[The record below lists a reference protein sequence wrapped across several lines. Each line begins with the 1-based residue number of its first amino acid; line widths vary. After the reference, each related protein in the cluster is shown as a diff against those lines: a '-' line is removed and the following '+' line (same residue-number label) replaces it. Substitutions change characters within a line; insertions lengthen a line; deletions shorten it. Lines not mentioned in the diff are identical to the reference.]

1 MSDHYLKALFDPTS
15 IVLIGAS
22 ETENTLAALITK
34 KLHQQFMGK
43 LYFVNPKH
51 KQVLQTPCYK
61 KVTAI
66 EEPIDLA
73 IIVSPVRTVGKAIRE
88 CAKQGITNALVMTKF
103 HNAYK
108 SEITTEMKSLLKIAK
123 EENVRILGP
132 NAAALIRPSSNFN
145 ASFTDNKIKPGKLAL
160 VSRSRTIC
168 NSIIDWAETENV
180 GFSSIISCGS
190 GVDLEFADI
199 LDFLANDYK
208 TSSIII
214 HVNQI
219 INARHFMSALKAA
232 AMRKPVVILK
242 SSHDNGSY
250 SDAIAKTKDVRA
262 MDDVF
267 HAAVLRAGAD
277 HVSTLTNL
285 YAAAKI
291 LSNNRRTR
299 GDRLALISNGHGPI
313 MLANDRLRD
322 LGLMPVTLSSELVS
336 KLKATSKK
344 IYNCENGIVIT
355 DRKNMPALYEEN
367 IKILLASKEVDAI
380 GIIFAPDAM
389 VDNLEV
395 ATKIA
400 KVVKSTKKPS
410 PAIWLGTASGG
421 QGRMLFAEEKISNY
435 RTPEAAMDGFSFLYN
450 HLQNR
455 KRILQIPFPL
465 KKTVPPNVDVAREII
480 DRNLKQKRNVLSR
493 IDSILLLEA
502 FHIKCN
508 PSLHAET
515 VEEAIQIAK
524 DIGYPVVLK
533 IDSQHITYKSD
544 VEGVK
549 LNLQNKKALKKAF
562 SQMKTS
568 INKLPSNIVIDGIIV
583 EKMYAPS
590 TGRLLNISILN
601 DPAFGPVISFGPG
614 GTQSPTMKDRAI
626 QLPPLNR
633 RLAEDLINDTQVS
646 LTLDKYRNLPAA
658 NKEKLREVLIRVSEI
673 AIHLP
678 QIFDLILNPIILDEN
693 EAIVNDLQIV
703 VQKTKTDSK
712 HFAHLAI
719 HPYPSD
725 WRRFITIKNKQ
736 KVEVRPIRAEDA
748 QAEIEFMDSMSSKSK
763 YFRFMHA
770 VNDLTPEMLSRF
782 TKLDY
787 DREMA
792 FGAFI
797 QDKNKEQLLGV
808 SRYAINPD
816 KQSCEFAIAIAD
828 DYQGQGLARQLM
840 LILIEHVKDRDLKI
854 IEGTVL
860 KNNTSMDKLMS
871 SLGFQKSASKED
883 YDINI
888 YTFEFDK

>member
-1 MSDHYLKALFDPTS
+1 MPGHYLKGLFDPTS
-15 IVLIGAS
+15 IAIIGAS
-22 ETENTLAALITK
+22 ETEDTLAALITS
-34 KLHQQFMGK
+34 KLHNQFTGK

-51 KQVLQTPCYK
+51 KELLETECFK

-73 IIVSPVRTVGKAIRE
+73 IIVSPLRTVEKVIRE
-88 CAKQGITNALVMTKF
+88 CGKQGIGNAFVMTKYP
-103 HNAYK
+103 NTYK
-108 SEITTEMKSLLKIAK
+108 SEITSAMKSLLNVAK
-123 EENVRILGP
+123 EANVRILGP
-132 NAAALIRPSSNFN
+132 NAAALIRPSTNFN
-145 ASFTDNKIKPGKLAL
+145 ASITDNKILPGKLA
-160 VSRSRTIC
+160 VVARSRTIC
-168 NSIIDWAETENV
+168 SSIIDWAETEQV
-180 GFSSIISCGS
+180 GFSSIISRGS
-190 GVDLEFADI
+190 GIDLEFSDI
-199 LDFLANDYK
+199 LDFLANDHK

-214 HVNQI
+214 HINQVTHSR
-219 INARHFMSALKAA
+219 AFMGALKAA

-277 HVSTLTNL
+277 HVTTLSHL
-285 YAAAKI
+285 YTAAKI
-291 LSNNRRTR
+291 LANNRRTK
-299 GDRLALISNGHGPI
+299 GNNLALISNGYGPI

-322 LGLMPVTLSSELVS
+322 LGF
-336 KLKATSKK
+336 KATILSKELIGELK
-344 IYNCENGIVIT
+344 STSKNIYSCENAIVIS
-355 DRKNMPALYEEN
+355 DRKNTAELYAEN
-367 IKILLASKEVDAI
+367 IKILLASKEVDGI

-389 VDNLEV
+389 IDSKKL
-395 ATKIA
+395 ATEISN
-400 KVVKSTKKPS
+400 VVKNAKKPS

-421 QGRMLFAEEKISNY
+421 QGRRIFTENNVSNY
-435 RTPEAAMDGFSFLYN
+435 RSPEAAMDGFSFLCN
-450 HLQNR
+450 HLANR
-455 KRILQIPFPL
+455 KRLLQVPFPL
-465 KKTVPPNVDVAREII
+465 NKSIPPNIDVAKEII
-480 DRNLKQKRNVLSR
+480 DRNLQQRRNVLSR
-493 IDSILLLEA
+493 KDSILLVEA

-515 VEEAIQIAK
+515 VEEALKIAK
-524 DIGYPVVLK
+524 NIGYPVALK

-549 LNLQNKKALKKAF
+549 LNIQDSKMLKKAF
-562 SQMKTS
+562 LQIKTS
-568 INKLPSNIVIDGIIV
+568 LSKLRSNIIIDGIIV
-583 EKMYAPS
+583 ERMHAPS
-590 TGRLLNISILN
+590 SGRLLNISILN

-614 GTQSPTMKDRAI
+614 GTQSPAIRDRAI

-633 RLAEDLINDTQVS
+633 RLAEDLINNTQVS
-646 LTLDKYRNLPAA
+646 LILDKYRNLPAA
-658 NKEKLREVLIRVSEI
+658 NKDKLREVLIRVSEM

-678 QIFDLILNPIILDEN
+678 QIFELVLNPLILDEN

-703 VQKTKTDSK
+703 VQKSNSDAK
-712 HFAHLAI
+712 HFSHLAI

-725 WRRFITIKNKQ
+725 WRRCITIKGNK
-736 KVEVRPIRAEDA
+736 KVELRPIRSEDA
-748 QAEIEFMDSMSSKSK
+748 QAEIELIDSMSSKSK

-797 QDKNKEQLLGV
+797 QKKNKDKLLGV

-816 KQSCEFAIAIAD
+816 KQSCEFAIGIAD
-828 DYQGQGLARQLM
+828 KYQGLGLARQLM

-860 KNNTSMDKLMS
+860 KNNTSMDNLMA
-871 SLGFQKSASKED
+871 SLGFKKSASKDD

-888 YTFEFDK
+888 YTFEFDS

>member
-1 MSDHYLKALFDPTS
+1 MSDHYLKALFDPNS
-15 IVLIGAS
+15 IAIIGAS

-34 KLHQQFMGK
+34 KLHKQFTGK

-51 KQVLQTPCYK
+51 KEILETPCFK
-61 KVTAI
+61 KVTSI
-66 EEPIDLA
+66 EEKVDLA
-73 IIVSPVRTVGKAIRE
+73 IIVSPMRTAEKIIRE
-88 CAKQGITNALVMTKF
+88 CAKQGIGNALVMTKF
-103 HNAYK
+103 PNKYK
-108 SEITTEMKSLLKIAK
+108 SEITSGMTSLLKVAN
-123 EENVRILGP
+123 EVNVRILGP
-132 NAAALIRPSSNFN
+132 NSSALIRPSTNFN
-145 ASFTDNKIKPGKLAL
+145 ASVTVNKIRAGKVAL
-160 VSRSRTIC
+160 VTRSKTIC
-168 NSIIDWAETENV
+168 NSIIDWAETEQV
-180 GFSSIISCGS
+180 GFSSIISRGS
-190 GVDLEFADI
+190 GVDLEFSDI

-214 HVNQI
+214 HINQVTYS
-219 INARHFMSALKAA
+219 RRFMSALKAA

-277 HVSTLTNL
+277 HVYTLSNL
-285 YAAAKI
+285 YTAAKI

-299 GDRLALISNGHGPI
+299 GNNLALISNGYGPV

-322 LGLMPVTLSSELVS
+322 LGIQPTKFSDELVQE
-336 KLKATSKK
+336 LRTTSKSMYIFDNAVVFSEK
-344 IYNCENGIVIT
+344 
-355 DRKNMPALYEEN
+355 KNIAELYAEN

-380 GIIFAPDAM
+380 GIIFGPDAM
-389 VDNLEV
+389 IDSLEV
-395 ATKIA
+395 ATEIA
-400 KVVKSTKKPS
+400 KVVKSAKKPT

-421 QGRMLFAEEKISNY
+421 QGRRLFAGERISNY
-435 RTPEAAMDGFSFLYN
+435 RTPEAAMDGYSFLCN
-450 HLQNR
+450 HLANR
-455 KRILQIPFPL
+455 KRLLQVPFPL
-465 KKTVPPNVDVAREII
+465 NKTIPPNIKAAKEIL
-480 DRNLKQKRNVLSR
+480 DRNLQQRRNVLSR

-508 PSLHAET
+508 PSLHAEN
-515 VEEAIQIAK
+515 VEDAIKIAK
-524 DIGYPVVLK
+524 EIGYPVALK

-549 LNLQNKKALKKAF
+549 LNIQDSKMLKKAF
-562 SQMKTS
+562 LQIKTS
-568 INKLPSNIVIDGIIV
+568 LSKLRSNIVIDGIIV
-583 EKMYAPS
+583 ERMHAPS
-590 TGRLLNISILN
+590 SGRVLNISILN

-614 GTQSPTMKDRAI
+614 GTQSPAIKDRAI

-633 RLAEDLINDTQVS
+633 RLAEDLINNTQVS
-646 LTLDKYRNLPAA
+646 LILDKYRNLPAA
-658 NKEKLREVLIRVSEI
+658 NKDKLREVLIRVSEM
-673 AIHLP
+673 AVHLP
-678 QIFDLILNPIILDEN
+678 QIFELVLNPLILDEN

-703 VQKTKTDSK
+703 VQKSNSDAK
-712 HFAHLAI
+712 HFSHLAI

-725 WRRFITIKNKQ
+725 WRRCITIKGDRKI
-736 KVEVRPIRAEDA
+736 ELRPIRGEDA
-748 QAEIEFMDSMSSKSK
+748 QAEIELINNMSSKSK

-797 QDKNKEQLLGV
+797 QKKNKDKLLGV

-828 DYQGQGLARQLM
+828 NYQGMGLARQLM

-860 KNNTSMDKLMS
+860 KNNTSMDNLMA
-871 SLGFQKSASKED
+871 SLGFKKSASKDD
-883 YDINI
+883 YDINV
-888 YTFEFDK
+888 YTFEFDE